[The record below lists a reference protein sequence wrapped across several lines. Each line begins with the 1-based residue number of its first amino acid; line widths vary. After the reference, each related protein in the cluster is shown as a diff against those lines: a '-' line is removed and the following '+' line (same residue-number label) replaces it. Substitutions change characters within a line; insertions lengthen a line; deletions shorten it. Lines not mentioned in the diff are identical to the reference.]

1 MNFQKI
7 FMVVIYNIV
16 FLILIIT
23 IPSCNILT
31 FDNDNSSTPDE
42 LIVVPFYTLRAAPA
56 FEDNGSIGGV
66 FKCEF
71 NFSNIERGNNYDELS
86 DVELIITNQTV
97 FNKYVLCDN
106 DPVVNF
112 DEEFVLAGMTKV
124 QPHCIYI
131 KEQNVSFLRDTL
143 TYTVIIGK
151 MICAHPEIASYM
163 VVVPRGYL
171 ADVIEFKVI
180 WGEER

>member
-1 MNFQKI
+1 MCDRVI
-7 FMVVIYNIV
+7 F
-16 FLILIIT
+16 LLIILT
-23 IPSCNILT
+23 LFSCNLLNP
-31 FDNDNSSTPDE
+31 DNEISSGTDE
-42 LIVVPFYTLRAAPA
+42 PIHVPFNTLRAAPA
-56 FEDNGSIGGV
+56 QEDNGSIGGV
-66 FKCEF
+66 FKCRF

-86 DVELIITNQTV
+86 DVELIITNQTD